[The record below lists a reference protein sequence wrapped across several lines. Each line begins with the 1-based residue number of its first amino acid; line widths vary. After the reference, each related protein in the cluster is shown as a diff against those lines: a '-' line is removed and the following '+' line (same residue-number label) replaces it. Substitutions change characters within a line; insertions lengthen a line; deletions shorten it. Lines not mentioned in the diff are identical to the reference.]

1 MIFIMIKAHIENPTM
16 VQIYK
21 KFKIEMFRK
30 FVTRNDYINK
40 TKLFVNI
47 SPAIFDIIKLLSSW
61 CKFQN
66 MATKPQ

>member
-1 MIFIMIKAHIENPTM
+1 MIKAHIENPTI

-21 KFKIEMFRK
+21 NFKIEMSRK

-47 SPAIFDIIKLLSSW
+47 SPAIFDIIKLLSWW